1 MSTMMTATET
11 VPDVFTTMA
20 SDEPRIQDAAMSLCA
35 LGRSRSNSPRL
46 RDDHV
51 VESSTTNQNAATPC
65 AVAPDTNCGNG
76 TGETSYLRQKSI
88 DLNLENQLQ
97 ISEST
102 LPPLAPPS
110 ASIVKPTKTKAAPKK
125 AARRDS
131 SAKHNAKIKD
141 PKRDTSVPFDE
152 MKRLMRVYGSLKCL
166 RNRTPVD
173 SGRTAKMESVKR
185 KFYRWFPDLD
195 ERFVR
200 TPEGWYKPK
209 GGHEEEMRHRE
220 MMRKEDQECLV
231 KKRNLKRSGGK
242 LGADQTRV

>member
-1 MSTMMTATET
+1 MTAAET
-11 VPDVFTTMA
+11 VPNILTTMA
-20 SDEPRIQDAAMSLCA
+20 SEEPRIQDAAMSLCA
-35 LGRSRSNSPRL
+35 LGRLRSNIPRL
-46 RDDHV
+46 CDDHV
-51 VESSTTNQNAATPC
+51 VESSTPNQIAATPC
-65 AVAPDTNCGNG
+65 DVAPDINGGNG
-76 TGETSYLRQKSI
+76 TVETSYLRQNSI
-88 DLNLENQLQ
+88 DLNLDNKLQ
-97 ISEST
+97 ISEPT
-102 LPPLAPPS
+102 LLPLAPLS
-110 ASIVKPTKTKAAPKK
+110 SSIVKSTKTKSAPKK

-131 SAKHNAKIKD
+131 VAKHNVKTKD

-209 GGHEEEMRHRE
+209 GGHEEEMRRRE
-220 MMRKEDQECLV
+220 IMRKEDQECLV
-231 KKRNLKRSGGK
+231 KKRNSKRSRGK
-242 LGADQTRV
+242 LGAAQAAV

>member
-1 MSTMMTATET
+1 MMTATET
-11 VPDVFTTMA
+11 MPNVLTTMA
-20 SDEPRIQDAAMSLCA
+20 SEEPRIQDAAMSLCA
-35 LGRSRSNSPRL
+35 LGRSRSNSPKL
-46 RDDHV
+46 CDDHV
-51 VESSTTNQNAATPC
+51 VEFSTPNQNAATPC
-65 AVAPDTNCGNG
+65 DAGPDINGGNG
-76 TGETSYLRQKSI
+76 TGETSFLRQKTI

-97 ISEST
+97 ISEPT
-102 LPPLAPPS
+102 LPPLAPLS
-110 ASIVKPTKTKAAPKK
+110 ASIVKSTKTKAAPKK

-131 SAKHNAKIKD
+131 AAKHNVKTKD

-173 SGRTAKMESVKR
+173 SGRIAKMESVKR

-220 MMRKEDQECLV
+220 TMRKEDQECLV
-231 KKRNLKRSGGK
+231 KKRNFKRSRGK
-242 LGADQTRV
+242 LGAAQAEV